1 MAAVLSGPLQPPAT
15 RHAEELASLAV
26 NGQVDGIRGLI
37 IQPPLATSVL
47 PPAGSSLHKNVTPAV
62 IACSNSDS
70 VTQPFLAFIEKP
82 CITTGKNI

>member
-1 MAAVLSGPLQPPAT
+1 MAAVLSGPLQPPAN

-62 IACSNSDS
+62 IACSNS
-70 VTQPFLAFIEKP
+70 
-82 CITTGKNI
+82 